1 MQNLTQNL
9 CEKMLLEFFLSKD
22 NVQCRMTFFLFV
34 HKRLRKGYVR
44 KYTLQKDLETD
55 EKKEIHFHYFC
66 SRKTKTDCSLLIQIW
81 NIFKTTIAFKITKK

>member
-1 MQNLTQNL
+1 
-9 CEKMLLEFFLSKD
+9 MLLEFFLSKD

-55 EKKEIHFHYFC
+55 EKKEIHFRYFC
-66 SRKTKTDCSLLIQIW
+66 
-81 NIFKTTIAFKITKK
+81 